1 MAGFQPRPV
10 PYVLQVRSKNDIA
23 DLIADLGGKMP
34 REMKARIR
42 PLLRRTGQPALQA
55 VRRNASWS
63 TTIPRATVLQISLAG
78 KRPGV
83 AIVTKRI
90 KARQARNLEHQGKPG
105 RARAP
110 LFGNPRRWFSQPA
123 KPFMLPEAPRWQA
136 EVRRGIGDAIDQV
149 ARRNEFR

>member
-1 MAGFQPRPV
+1 MAGFQPKPV
-10 PYVLQVRSKNDIA
+10 PYVLKVRSKNDLA

-34 REMKARIR
+34 KEIKGKIR
-42 PLLRRTGQPALQA
+42 PLLRKTGSGALRA
-55 VRRNASWS
+55 VRGNASWS

-110 LFGNPRRWFSQPA
+110 LFGNPKRWFSQPA
-123 KPFMLPEAPRWQA
+123 KPFMLPEAPKWQA
-136 EVRRGIGDAIDQV
+136 EVRKGIGDAIDQV

>member
-1 MAGFQPRPV
+1 MPGRPPPV
-10 PYVLQVRSKNDIA
+10 RYVMRTRSRNDLA
-23 DLIADLGGKMP
+23 DLISDLGGRMP
-34 REMKARIR
+34 AEMKRAIR
-42 PLLRRTGQPALQA
+42 PLLRRTGQAALVA
-55 VRRNASWS
+55 VRGNASWS
-63 TTIPRATVLQISLAG
+63 TQIPRATRLQISLAG

-83 AIVTKRI
+83 AIVTRRTQ
-90 KARQARNLEHQGKPG
+90 APHARNLEHQGRPG

-136 EVRRGIGDAIDQV
+136 AARREIGDAIDQV